1 MKKILFYVSMIYGII
16 VTSLMS
22 LVFGPKII
30 GLIHEEGIK
39 YFIEIPQAF
48 VNWYDNP
55 TAFFFTYLIGYG
67 IIFWN
72 PIKGSAIII
81 IGDFLFFVFNSQ
93 NMGTFIFIIPTFFV
107 AFLYI
112 LYDVIKN
119 NGLNI
124 RRLIWTT
131 PN

>member
-22 LVFGPKII
+22 LVFGSKII

-39 YFIEIPQAF
+39 YFIEIPRAF

-67 IIFWN
+67 LIFLN
-72 PIKGSAIII
+72 PLKGSAIII
-81 IGDFLFFVFNSQ
+81 IGDILFFVFNSQ
-93 NMGTFIFIIPTFFV
+93 NMGTFIFIIPTFLV

-112 LYDVIKN
+112 LYGVIKN

-124 RRLIWTT
+124 RRLIWTP